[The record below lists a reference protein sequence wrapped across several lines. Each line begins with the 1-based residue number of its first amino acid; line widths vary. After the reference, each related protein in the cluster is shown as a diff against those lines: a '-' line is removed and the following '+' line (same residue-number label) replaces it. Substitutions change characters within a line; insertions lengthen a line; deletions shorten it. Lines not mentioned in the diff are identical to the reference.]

1 MKIVEG
7 LHQLKVPVPNNPVG
21 FTLPYLF
28 EVPGGAAIIDPGWDA
43 PESVESL
50 QSQLAELGL
59 SFADIRQVIVTHI
72 HPDHYGMA
80 KRVREASGCRV
91 LVHEKDIEFMRWR
104 TERLPQIDVNGWF
117 VRHGMTEVL
126 TYPPNVGGRFGRWG
140 IDSEPDGTMTDGEVL
155 HLGSFDLQVMWTPGH
170 SPGHACFYEERLE
183 LLLTGDHVLPT
194 ISPNVGLFPGSDADP
209 LGDYLKS
216 LQRLRG
222 LAVRRVLP
230 AHEYVFDDLDARL
243 DGLEA
248 HHEERLQE
256 VIDAMQAGASNGFEV
271 ARGIKWSIGHFDG
284 FDPMTRRA
292 AMTETMAHLEH
303 LMREGRVEMREESDR
318 TYFSLTNGLS
328 KG

>member
-1 MKIVEG
+1 MEIVKG

-50 QSQLAELGL
+50 QSQLAALGL
-59 SFADIRQVIVTHI
+59 SFGDIRQVIVTHI

-80 KRVREASGCRV
+80 AQVKEASGCEV
-91 LVHEKDIEFMRWR
+91 LVHEKDVEFMQWR
-104 TERLPQIDVNGWF
+104 AQRLAQFDINGWF
-117 VRHGMTEVL
+117 EQHGMPAVSSF
-126 TYPPNVGGRFGRWG
+126 PANAAGRFGRWG
-140 IDSEPDGTMTDGEVL
+140 IDSEPDRMMTDGERL
-155 HLGSFDLQVMWTPGH
+155 RLGGFELQVMWTPGH

-194 ISPNVGLFPGSDADP
+194 ISPNVGLFPGSDANP
-209 LGDYLKS
+209 LGDYLAS
-216 LQRLRG
+216 LRRLRG
-222 LAVRRVLP
+222 LSVKRVLP
-230 AHEYVFDDLDARL
+230 AHEYDFEDLEARL

-256 VIDAMQAGASNGFEV
+256 VIDAMQAGATTGFEI
-271 ARGIKWSIGHFDG
+271 ARGIRWSIGHFDG

-303 LMREGRVEMREESDR
+303 LMREGRAERREDPGR
-318 TYFSLTNGLS
+318 TYFSLVNGLS
-328 KG
+328 KD